1 MNLGSLNFQVILLDR
16 EVDNPIQK
24 FEFLIA
30 LFLAEYHKGI
40 KRFIASDD
48 FNDNSEYLAS
58 LRKVKAYFELLYQE
72 FILSLDHL

>member
-1 MNLGSLNFQVILLDR
+1 VIFLDR

-30 LFLAEYHKGI
+30 LFLAEYSRGLK
-40 KRFIASDD
+40 KFISSE
-48 FNDNSEYLAS
+48 DNFDNQDYHAS
-58 LRKVKAYFELLYQE
+58 LRNIKHYFELLYQE